1 MLIKGNLEAIP
12 ADESLK
18 HKKNNVIQLL
28 TMLQEC
34 QIAGDV
40 YNFNCIEARE
50 IAETIIKGLTSK
62 AST

>member
-1 MLIKGNLEAIP
+1 
-12 ADESLK
+12 
-18 HKKNNVIQLL
+18 
-28 TMLQEC
+28 MLQEC